1 MKKGIGPQFLGAGG
15 MNPKSTPCGHPK
27 TMANSG
33 HSPISFIDPNMQQ
46 QQMGMQPQ
54 MGMQQAAM
62 PQMGVMP
69 QQPGQTPLYNA
80 GTMYLKKE
88 AAKAAG
94 EDTFQ
99 VGDKT
104 FPVEG

>member
-33 HSPISFIDPNMQQ
+33 HSPINFIDPNMQQ

-54 MGMQQAAM
+54 ITTQ
-62 PQMGVMP
+62 QMGVMP
-69 QQPGQTPLYNA
+69 QQPVATPLYNA

-94 EDTFQ
+94 KDTFQ

-104 FPVEG
+104 FPIKE

>member
-1 MKKGIGPQFLGAGG
+1 MKNGIGPQNLGAMG
-15 MNPKSTPCGHPK
+15 MNPKSKPCG
-27 TMANSG
+27 
-33 HSPISFIDPNMQQ
+33 SPLNFVDTRM
-46 QQMGMQPQ
+46 QMGMQQPQ

-62 PQMGVMP
+62 PQTGIMP
-69 QQPGQTPLYNA
+69 QQPVQTPLYNA

-94 EDTFQ
+94 KDTFQ

-104 FPVEG
+104 FPVKE

>member
-1 MKKGIGPQFLGAGG
+1 MGHGIGPQNLGAAG
-15 MNPKSTPCGHPK
+15 MSSKSKPCGTPL
-27 TMANSG
+27 N
-33 HSPISFIDPNMQQ
+33 FVDPRM
-46 QQMGMQPQ
+46 Q
-54 MGMQQAAM
+54 MGMQQ
-62 PQMGVMP
+62 PQMGVQPQMGAMP

-94 EDTFQ
+94 KDTFQ

-104 FPVEG
+104 FPVKG

>member
-1 MKKGIGPQFLGAGG
+1 MGHGIGPQNLGATG
-15 MNPKSTPCGHPK
+15 MSAKSKPCGTPLD
-27 TMANSG
+27 
-33 HSPISFIDPNMQQ
+33 FVDPRM
-46 QQMGMQPQ
+46 QMGMQQPQ

-62 PQMGVMP
+62 PQVGVMP

-94 EDTFQ
+94 KDTFQ

-104 FPVEG
+104 FPVKE